1 MSAPRSPHRLRIRTD
16 GARDGAV
23 VLRLEGELDAAT
35 AAQLEHSLARLRP
48 PDHLL
53 VLDLGALSFV
63 DSLGLN
69 MLFRAKEWA
78 GARGVDVRVVR
89 APVHVQ
95 RLIALAALDAT
106 FGPFYADVAAALR
119 T

>member
-1 MSAPRSPHRLRIRTD
+1 MPASLPPHHLEIDVD
-16 GARDGAV
+16 GSSLGV

-35 AAQLEHSLARLRP
+35 VGQLERSLTGLP
-48 PDHLL
+48 VPCPKL
-53 VLDLGALSFV
+53 VSFV

-69 MLFRAKEWA
+69 MLFRAREWA
-78 GARGVDVRVVR
+78 QSQGVSMRVVR

-95 RLIALAALDAT
+95 RLLALAALDGT

-119 T
+119 A